1 MLDSDPVP
9 PDVVQNIRLPLIT
22 IGVKLVDKVSGREI
36 SAHTL
41 LDSSAKGLV
50 IHEDYAKKNN
60 LTLRTLA
67 KPIPAQNVDG
77 SENTNGVIHH
87 TTIQHLKLEDTLGQ
101 THEECAKFYITT
113 IGDYNLILGTD
124 WLWFHNP
131 KVNWAKDEF
140 TLTCCPAT
148 CQVSRGYP
156 LLHLVKA
163 NEKSPLQVRN
173 AGDVVVV
180 CHVELTP
187 DHEEPDYGLE
197 GAAIFLSTKEK
208 INALCAYH
216 FDVPVWAVFLKY
228 QVQIAKTTTATQ
240 LAIKDS
246 PKKTLEKLIPA
257 KFMKYQKVFDETSAQ

>member
-1 MLDSDPVP
+1 LDTLDSDPVP

-101 THEECAKFYITT
+101 THEECVT
-113 IGDYNLILGTD
+113 
-124 WLWFHNP
+124 
-131 KVNWAKDEF
+131 
-140 TLTCCPAT
+140 
-148 CQVSRGYP
+148 
-156 LLHLVKA
+156 
-163 NEKSPLQVRN
+163 
-173 AGDVVVV
+173 
-180 CHVELTP
+180 
-187 DHEEPDYGLE
+187 
-197 GAAIFLSTKEK
+197 AA
-208 INALCAYH
+208 
-216 FDVPVWAVFLKY
+216 
-228 QVQIAKTTTATQ
+228 
-240 LAIKDS
+240 
-246 PKKTLEKLIPA
+246 
-257 KFMKYQKVFDETSAQ
+257 